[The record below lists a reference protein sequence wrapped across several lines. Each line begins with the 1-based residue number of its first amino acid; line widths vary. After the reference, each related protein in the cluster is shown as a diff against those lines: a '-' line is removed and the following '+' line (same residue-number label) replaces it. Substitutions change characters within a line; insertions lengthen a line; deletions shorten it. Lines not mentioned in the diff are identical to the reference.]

1 MPILNVK
8 VAAARSDEL
17 SNQIAS
23 TLVELTKRLLGKNP
37 DLMAIAV
44 SYVDP
49 RDWFV
54 GGRSLADQRKSSFF
68 LDIKVVDETNTKAE
82 KAVYVREVFDAFAR
96 LLPTSLH
103 EESYIH
109 VDDVRPTAYGYG
121 GRTQEFRYHH
131 PPV

>member
-8 VAAARSDEL
+8 VAASRSDKL
-17 SNQIAS
+17 SNEIAS
-23 TLVELTKRLLGKNP
+23 TLVELTKRVLGKNP
-37 DLMAIAV
+37 DLMAVTI

-54 GGRSLADQRKSSFF
+54 GGRSLADQGKSSFF
-68 LDIKVVDETNTKAE
+68 LDIKVVDETNTKAQ
-82 KAVYVREVFDAFAR
+82 KAEYVREVFEAFAR
-96 LLPTSLH
+96 ILPNLH

-109 VDDVRPTAYGYG
+109 VDDVRPTTYGYG

-131 PPV
+131 PPA